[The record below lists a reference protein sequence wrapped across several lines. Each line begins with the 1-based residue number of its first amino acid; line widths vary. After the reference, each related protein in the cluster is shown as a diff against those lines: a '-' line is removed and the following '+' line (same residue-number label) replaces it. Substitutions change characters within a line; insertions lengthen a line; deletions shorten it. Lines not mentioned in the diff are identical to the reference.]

1 LRFSYIEQVTKEKF
15 LRAITAET
23 PLFIEASDNI
33 ALEAQLAEEKTAL
46 KKQKEE
52 VASLTKELEKKGRE
66 LAKRYQVLQ
75 EQKETLQGLPSKLAS
90 LQADIEEL
98 HSLYPSPHKNENP
111 DLNLPLADT
120 LSLLSERQSSL
131 ADVDAEIAALQEELP
146 TKIRELERLDDELS
160 GLSQQKK
167 MAVSRAREARERKE
181 AGGMDEVERRGRWLR
196 TGDSLLRDMMDVDG

>member
-1 LRFSYIEQVTKEKF
+1 MRFSYIEQVTKEKF

-33 ALEAQLAEEKTAL
+33 ALEAQLAEEKSAL
-46 KKQKEE
+46 KRQKEQ
-52 VASLTKELEKKGRE
+52 VAALTQELERKGRE
-66 LAKRYQVLQ
+66 LAKRYQALEVQREVLQ
-75 EQKETLQGLPSKLAS
+75 VMPMKLAE
-90 LQADIEEL
+90 LQAEIDEL
-98 HSLYPSPHKNENP
+98 RETYPSPQKNENP

-120 LSLLSERQSSL
+120 LSLLSARQNQL

-146 TKIRELERLDDELS
+146 ARTRELERVDDELA

-167 MAVSRAREARERKE
+167 MAVSRAQEARERKE

-196 TGDSLLRDMMDVDG
+196 TGDSLLRDMMDIDS